1 MTELNDKMDFEEAY
15 AALREVVTQLENPKN
30 KIEDNIALYEK
41 ACRLVLLCRLKL
53 DEAKMHKLDEAKM
66 QITDINERIA
76 QLRDS
81 GDAIF
86 EEES

>member
-1 MTELNDKMDFEEAY
+1 MTKLNDKMDFEEAY
-15 AALREVVTQLENPKN
+15 SALREVVTKLEDPKN

-41 ACRLVLLCRLKL
+41 ACQLGLHCRRKL
-53 DEAKMHKLDEAKM
+53 EEAKM

-76 QLRDS
+76 QLKNS
-81 GDAIF
+81 GGAIF

>member
-15 AALREVVTQLENPKN
+15 TALREVVAQLEDPKN

-41 ACRLVLLCRLKL
+41 ACRLVLFCRR
-53 DEAKMHKLDEAKM
+53 KLDEAKM

-76 QLRDS
+76 QLKDS
-81 GDAIF
+81 GDKIF
-86 EEES
+86 EEKA

>member
-15 AALREVVTQLENPKN
+15 TALREVVAQLEDPKN

-41 ACRLVLLCRLKL
+41 ACRLVLFCRRKL
-53 DEAKMHKLDEAKM
+53 DDAKM

-76 QLRDS
+76 QLKDS
-81 GDAIF
+81 GDKIF
-86 EEES
+86 EEEA

>member
-1 MTELNDKMDFEEAY
+1 MTELNENMDFEEAY
-15 AALREVVTQLENPKN
+15 AALREVVTKMEDPKN

-41 ACRLVLLCRLKL
+41 ACRLVLYCRR
-53 DEAKMHKLDEAKM
+53 KLDEAKM

-81 GDAIF
+81 GDNIF
-86 EEES
+86 ED

>member
-15 AALREVVTQLENPKN
+15 SALREVVTQLEDPKN
-30 KIEDNIALYEK
+30 KIEENIALYEK
-41 ACRLVLLCRLKL
+41 ACQLVLHCRRKL
-53 DEAKMHKLDEAKM
+53 EEAKM

-76 QLRDS
+76 RLKDS

-86 EEES
+86 EEEA

>member
-15 AALREVVTQLENPKN
+15 NALREVVTQLEDPKN
-30 KIEDNIALYEK
+30 KIEENIALYEK
-41 ACRLVLLCRLKL
+41 ACQLVLHCRRKL
-53 DEAKMHKLDEAKM
+53 EEAKM

-76 QLRDS
+76 QLKDS

-86 EEES
+86 EEKS

>member
-30 KIEDNIALYEK
+30 KIEENIALYEK
-41 ACRLVLLCRLKL
+41 ACRLVLLCRR
-53 DEAKMHKLDEAKM
+53 KLDEAKM